1 MKDKVASQDGDS
13 FWDKIVN
20 FFKSLFGEGEDDD
33 DQATI
38 AAPSDDTGDADD
50 DAATADSG
58 NTDTSDSD
66 TTDSVPSDDTTDD
79 AGEDLTINTEE

>member
-20 FFKSLFGEGEDDD
+20 FFKNLFGGDDD

-38 AAPSDDTGDADD
+38 NAPSDDTGE
-50 DAATADSG
+50 DAATVDSN
-58 NTDTSDSD
+58 NTDTPDDSD
-66 TTDSVPSDDTTDD
+66 TTDSVPSDDTADD